1 MSQETSGVPW
11 KKLLLIGGAL
21 AVLCGGCVLGGAW
34 LLLDSI
40 KSCGAYTQAVAKVR
54 TDPRVVE
61 ALGAPVVPDWYVMG
75 SVNLVNDGGHADL
88 SIPLKGS
95 KRLQGTP
102 RTGKL
107 IVEADKA
114 GGAWTLTRLDLVTA
128 TGPEAYNTQPL
139 LP

>member
-1 MSQETSGVPW
+1 MTSGVPW
-11 KKLLLIGGAL
+11 KKLLLIGSAVAVL
-21 AVLCGGCVLGGAW
+21 AVGCVVGCVW

-40 KSCGAYTQAVAKVR
+40 KSCGAYTQAVARAR
-54 TDPRVVE
+54 TDPWVVE

-75 SVNLVNDGGHADL
+75 SVKLVNDAGHADL

-107 IVEADKA
+107 IVAADKA
-114 GGAWTLTRLDLVTA
+114 GGAWTLTRLDFVTA